1 MVQNTE
7 KKYKIKK
14 IFINLLLKKG
24 KKEISEKKLKLLLT
38 QIKKKEDTSPDKI
51 LIQSVQNLLPKIKAI
66 PFTSKRSRKKKKRK
80 NKNFNK
86 NFLMF
91 LNNETQINT
100 YFLCLFKHSTKNL
113 KKLEIA
119 VIKTAKKKR
128 PTFFFKKKYYL
139 EIKKLKYNLKF

>member
-91 LNNETQINT
+91 LNSDKQIKT
-100 YFLCLFKHSTKNL
+100 SFLWLFKHSSKNL
-113 KKLEIA
+113 KKLDIE
-119 VIKTAKKKR
+119 VIKTAKKKSAS
-128 PTFFFKKKYYL
+128 FFFKKKYYR